1 MKFIFTFPWRRIIIL
16 HEYKSLVLDEGGGSH
31 IFVRKN
37 LLTWNYFKLNNI
49 DLSIKYVCLII
60 DTVALAFNNISIYH
74 RLSESV
80 FDILH
85 PLYLLHRST
94 KEIISH
100 PSRSLAIIR
109 TWLQPRARKNQRH
122 PRRRPDSSSAPIRAC
137 PLLRATIIKI
147 GIPGA

>member
-1 MKFIFTFPWRRIIIL
+1 MKLIFTFPWRRIIIL
-16 HEYKSLVLDEGGGSH
+16 HEYKSLVLDEEGDSH
-31 IFVRKN
+31 IFIRKN

-60 DTVALAFNNISIYH
+60 DIVTLAFNNICH

-100 PSRSLAIIR
+100 PSRSLAVIR
-109 TWLQPRARKNQRH
+109 TRLQPRARKNQRH